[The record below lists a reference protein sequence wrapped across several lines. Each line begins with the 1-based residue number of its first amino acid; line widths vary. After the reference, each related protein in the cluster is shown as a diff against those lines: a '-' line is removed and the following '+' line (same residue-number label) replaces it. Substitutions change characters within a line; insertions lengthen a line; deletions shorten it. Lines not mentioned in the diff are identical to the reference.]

1 MLTMVVLQI
10 LLQMLVAEIMVDQC
24 GGADGRVSGGADGR
38 VSSCTLKLLLKITI
52 IFSRDYIERFA
63 GRSIKSR
70 SRTSIAE

>member
-1 MLTMVVLQI
+1 M
-10 LLQMLVAEIMVDQC
+10 AEIMVDQC